1 MIPKGWI
8 KEGGRIDCLRPYV
21 LWMPG
26 AGLVELDGEFSVEEL
41 IDIVRYTILWTE
53 EHDALQRINILE
65 SLKKTEV

>member
-1 MIPKGWI
+1 
-8 KEGGRIDCLRPYV
+8 
-21 LWMPG
+21 MPG